1 MLTQIGLHDM
11 VMDGTKAA
19 GGGKRLTML
28 VTSAGRRVALL
39 QAFRRGAEAL
49 GVELELLACDL
60 EPELSAACHVA
71 DAAFA
76 VPAVTGSD
84 YVDAVL
90 AICRDRGV
98 QLVVP
103 TIDPELAPLAGAHDR
118 FAALGAHV
126 AASAPAVIDIARDKL
141 KTAEFFAAHG
151 IPTPRTAT
159 LAELRADPGSWSW
172 PVLLKPRHG
181 SSGRSVS
188 IVESAADLPAHEEE
202 PMIAQALL
210 RGEEWTVSIYIDNAG
225 RLRAVVPH
233 RRIKVR
239 AGEVEKGVTR
249 RAPRLIEIGERIAAS
264 LPGARGVLCYQ
275 AMVSPD
281 GAANVFEINARFGG
295 GYPLADR
302 AGAAFAQWLIEAR
315 LGMPSSA
322 GNDWAEDVVMLRY
335 DAAVFVEP

>member
-1 MLTQIGLHDM
+1 MLTQIGIHDM
-11 VMDGTKAA
+11 AIDGAKAA
-19 GGGKRLTML
+19 GERKHLTML

-39 QAFRRGAEAL
+39 QAFRRGAEEL
-49 GVELELLACDL
+49 GVELDRLACDL

-71 DAAFA
+71 DDAYA
-76 VPAVTGSD
+76 VPPVTD
-84 YVDAVL
+84 DNYVEAIL
-90 AICRDRGV
+90 AICRDRNV

-103 TIDPELAPLAGAHDR
+103 TIDPELAPLASAHDR

-126 AASAPAVIDIARDKL
+126 SASAPAVIDIARDKL
-141 KTAEFFAAHG
+141 KTAEFFAAHD

-159 LAELRADPGSWSW
+159 LDEVREAPERWTW

-188 IVESAADLPAHEEE
+188 IVESPADLPLHEDE
-202 PMIAQALL
+202 PMIVQALL

-233 RRIKVR
+233 RRIKIR

-281 GAANVFEINARFGG
+281 GTAQVFEINARFGG

-335 DAAVFVEP
+335 DAAVFIEP

>member
-1 MLTQIGLHDM
+1 MLTQIDTGDLTFSS
-11 VMDGTKAA
+11 TKQAS
-19 GGGKRLTML
+19 GRKRLTML

-39 QAFRRGAEAL
+39 QAFRRGAEEL
-49 GVELELLACDL
+49 GVDLELLACDL

-71 DAAFA
+71 DASFP
-76 VPAVTGSD
+76 VPKATDDD
-84 YVDAVL
+84 YVNAIL
-90 AICRDRGV
+90 SICRHHQV

-103 TIDPELAPLAGAHDR
+103 TIDPDLAPLANAHAR

-141 KTAEFFAAHG
+141 KTAEFLAAHD
-151 IPTPRTAT
+151 IPTPRTGT
-159 LAELRADPGSWSW
+159 LADVREHPENWTW

-188 IVESAADLPAHEEE
+188 IVQSPAELPEREDE
-202 PMIAQALL
+202 PMIVQTLL

-233 RRIKVR
+233 LRIKVR

-249 RAPRLIEIGERIAAS
+249 RAPRLIEVGEKIAAC

-275 AMVSPD
+275 AMVSSD
-281 GAANVFEINARFGG
+281 GMPNVFEINARFGG
-295 GYPLADR
+295 GYPLADH
-302 AGAAFAQWLIEAR
+302 AGAAFARWLIEAR

-322 GNDWAEDVVMLRY
+322 GNDWTEEVTMLRY

>member
-1 MLTQIGLHDM
+1 MLTQTGIDDM
-11 VMDGTKAA
+11 AIDRA
-19 GGGKRLTML
+19 GATGERKRLTML
-28 VTSAGRRVALL
+28 VTSAGRRVGLL
-39 QAFRRGAEAL
+39 QAFRRGAEQL
-49 GVELELLACDL
+49 GVELDLLACDL

-71 DAAFA
+71 DSAFA
-76 VPAVTGSD
+76 VPSADDDG
-84 YVDAVL
+84 YVESIL
-90 AICRDRGV
+90 AICRRRRV

-103 TIDPELAPLAGAHDR
+103 TIDPELAPLAEAKDR
-118 FAALGAHV
+118 FAALGIVV
-126 AASAPAVIDIARDKL
+126 AASAPSVIDIARDKL
-141 KTAEFFAAHG
+141 KTAEFLTAHD
-151 IPTPRTAT
+151 IPGPRTAT
-159 LAELRADPGSWSW
+159 LANVRKNPGSWTW

-188 IVESAADLPAHEEE
+188 VVQTPVDLPLHEDE
-202 PMIAQALL
+202 PMIVQTLL
-210 RGEEWTVSIYIDNAG
+210 RGEEWTVSFYIDDAG

-275 AMVSPD
+275 AMVAPD
-281 GAANVFEINARFGG
+281 GTANVFEINARFGG
-295 GYPLADR
+295 GYPLADH
-302 AGAAFAQWLIEAR
+302 AGATFARWLIEAR

-335 DAAVFVEP
+335 DAAVFVRT

>member
-1 MLTQIGLHDM
+1 MLTQIETGDIAL
-11 VMDGTKAA
+11 DGVKEP
-19 GGGKRLTML
+19 GERKRLTML

-39 QAFRRGAEAL
+39 QAFRRGAEHL

-60 EPELSAACHVA
+60 EPDLSAACHVA
-71 DAAFA
+71 DESFA
-76 VPAVTGSD
+76 VPPATHDD
-84 YVDAVL
+84 YVDAL
-90 AICRDRGV
+90 LEICRRRRV

-103 TIDPELAPLAGAHDR
+103 TIDPDLAPLANAHDR
-118 FAALGAHV
+118 FNTLGAQI

-141 KTAEFFAAHG
+141 TTAEFLAAQG
-151 IPTPRTAT
+151 IPTPRTET
-159 LAELRADPGSWSW
+159 LAAVREDPGSWTW

-181 SSGRSVS
+181 SSGRAVS
-188 IVESAADLPAHEEE
+188 IVQSPAGLPPGEDE
-202 PMIAQALL
+202 PMIVQTLL
-210 RGEEWTVSIYIDNAG
+210 HGEEWTVSIYIDNAG

-233 RRIKVR
+233 RRIKIR

-249 RAPRLIEIGERIAAS
+249 RAPRLIEIGEKIAAA

-281 GAANVFEINARFGG
+281 GAAHVFEINARFGG
-295 GYPLADR
+295 GYPLADH
-302 AGAAFAQWLIEAR
+302 AGAAFARWLIEAR

-322 GNDWAEDVVMLRY
+322 GNDWTEDVVMLRY

>member
-1 MLTQIGLHDM
+1 MLTQIGIDDIAI
-11 VMDGTKAA
+11 DGIKLP
-19 GGGKRLTML
+19 GERKRLTML

-39 QAFRRGAEAL
+39 QTFRRGADEL

-71 DAAFA
+71 DDAFA
-76 VPAVTGSD
+76 VPPATHDD
-84 YVDAVL
+84 YVEAIL
-90 AICRDRGV
+90 ALCRHRNV

-103 TIDPELAPLAGAHDR
+103 TIDPDLAPLAGAHDR
-118 FAALGAHV
+118 FAALGITV
-126 AASAPAVIDIARDKL
+126 AASTPAVIEIARDKL
-141 KTAEFFAAHG
+141 KTAEFLAAHD
-151 IPTPRTAT
+151 IPAPRTAT
-159 LAELRADPGSWSW
+159 LAAVRENPGDWNW
-172 PVLLKPRHG
+172 PLLLKPRHG

-188 IVESAADLPAHEEE
+188 IVRSAADLPEQEDE
-202 PMIAQALL
+202 PMIVQTLL
-210 RGEEWTVSIYIDNAG
+210 HGEEWTVSIYIDDAG

-281 GAANVFEINARFGG
+281 GTANVFEINARFGG

-302 AGAAFAQWLIEAR
+302 AGAAFARWLIEAR
-315 LGMPSSA
+315 MGLPSSA
-322 GNDWAEDVVMLRY
+322 GNDWAEDVIMLRY
-335 DAAVFVEP
+335 DAAVFVGP

>member
-1 MLTQIGLHDM
+1 MLTQIGIHDLAI
-11 VMDGTKAA
+11 DRTKAS
-19 GGGKRLTML
+19 GEQKHLTML

-49 GVELELLACDL
+49 GVELDLLACDL

-76 VPAVTGSD
+76 VPPVTD
-84 YVDAVL
+84 DNYVEAIL
-90 AICRDRGV
+90 AICRDSNV
-98 QLVVP
+98 QLIVP
-103 TIDPELAPLAGAHDR
+103 TIDPELAPLASAHDR

-126 AASAPAVIDIARDKL
+126 SASAPAVIDIARDKL
-141 KTAEFFAAHG
+141 KTAGFFAAHD

-159 LAELRADPGSWSW
+159 LAEVRDNPESWIW

-188 IVESAADLPAHEEE
+188 IVESPAGLPLHEDE
-202 PMIAQALL
+202 PMIVQALL
-210 RGEEWTVSIYIDNAG
+210 RGEEWTVNIYIDDAG

-281 GAANVFEINARFGG
+281 GEANVFEINARFGG
-295 GYPLADR
+295 GYPLADH
-302 AGAAFAQWLIEAR
+302 AGAAFARWLIEAR

-335 DAAVFVEP
+335 DAAVFVQP

>member
-1 MLTQIGLHDM
+1 MLTQTQTGHIAL
-11 VMDGTKAA
+11 DGANDT
-19 GGGKRLTML
+19 GGRKRLTML

-39 QAFRRGAEAL
+39 QAFRRGAEQL

-60 EPELSAACHVA
+60 EPDLSAACHIA
-71 DAAFA
+71 DDAFA
-76 VPAVTGSD
+76 VPPATHDG

-90 AICRDRGV
+90 AICRSRHV

-103 TIDPELAPLAGAHDR
+103 TIDPDLVPLANAHNR
-118 FAALGAHV
+118 FTTLGAQIAV
-126 AASAPAVIDIARDKL
+126 SAPAVIDIARDKL
-141 KTAEFFAAHG
+141 KTAEFFAAQG
-151 IPTPRTAT
+151 IPTPRTET
-159 LAELRADPGSWSW
+159 LAAVRENPESWAW

-181 SSGRSVS
+181 SSGRAVS
-188 IVESAADLPAHEEE
+188 IVESPADLPPGEDE
-202 PMIAQALL
+202 PMIVQTLL
-210 RGEEWTVSIYIDNAG
+210 HGEEWTVSIYIDDAG

-233 RRIKVR
+233 RRIKIR

-249 RAPRLIEIGERIAAS
+249 RAPRLIEIGEKIAAA

-295 GYPLADR
+295 GYPLADH
-302 AGAAFAQWLIEAR
+302 AGAAFARWLIEAR

-322 GNDWAEDVVMLRY
+322 GNDWTEDVVMLRY
-335 DAAVFVEP
+335 DAAIFVEP